1 MTTFEYD
8 VVVTTKNV
16 GGHMDESRT
25 DREILTLMVVEQA
38 LNFVAKLPWVL
49 EVDVRMKETAS

>member
-8 VVVTTKNV
+8 VVITTKNV
-16 GGHMDESRT
+16 GGDESRVDQET
-25 DREILTLMVVEQA
+25 LTLMVVEQA

>member
-16 GGHMDESRT
+16 GGDESRVDQET
-25 DREILTLMVVEQA
+25 LTLMVVEQA

>member
-1 MTTFEYD
+1 
-8 VVVTTKNV
+8 
-16 GGHMDESRT
+16 
-25 DREILTLMVVEQA
+25 LMVVEQA

>member
-1 MTTFEYD
+1 
-8 VVVTTKNV
+8 
-16 GGHMDESRT
+16 
-25 DREILTLMVVEQA
+25 MVVEQA